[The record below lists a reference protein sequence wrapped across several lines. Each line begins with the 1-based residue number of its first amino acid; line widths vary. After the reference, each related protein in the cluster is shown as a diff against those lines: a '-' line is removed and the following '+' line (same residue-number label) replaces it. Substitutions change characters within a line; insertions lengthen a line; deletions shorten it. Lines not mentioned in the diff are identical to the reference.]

1 MTDRFDLII
10 IGGGILG
17 LATAL
22 EVVRSYPRLRIAVL
36 EKETRLATHQTG
48 HNSGVIHS
56 GIYYKPNSLKARY
69 CVVGARLL
77 TAFCDQHDIPYE
89 RCGKVVV
96 AKSDSELPRLY
107 ELHRRGTVNGVDGLE
122 VIGPERLRDL
132 EPNAIGSKALYV
144 PQTGIVDYGR
154 VAQQFASLVCAS
166 GGTIDC
172 GQSVR
177 QILQREDKLIVETDS
192 KTLNASNVINCA
204 GLQSDRIARLA
215 GAEVTL
221 RIVPFRGEYYTIA
234 SKRRHLVK
242 NLIYPVPD
250 PAFPFLGVHFT
261 RSIDGRLEAGPN
273 AVLAL
278 AREGYSWSDIV
289 VEDLWET
296 IRFPGFHTVARKY
309 WKTGLGE
316 IFRSLSKSAF
326 LKALQKIVPDLRETD
341 LRPGGSGVR
350 AQAITRSGE
359 MVDDFVITNSP
370 RAIHVLNAPSPGAT
384 ASLAIGK
391 HVVEIAAETF
401 SWSKNAGLHGI
412 GARV

>member
-36 EKETRLATHQTG
+36 EKETQVATHQTG

-56 GIYYKPNSLKARY
+56 GIYYKPGSLKARY
-69 CVVGARLL
+69 CVAGARLL
-77 TAFCDQHDIPYE
+77 TAFCDQYEIPYE

-96 AKSDSELPRLY
+96 AKSDYELPRLY
-107 ELHRRGTVNGVDGLE
+107 ELHRRGLANGVAGLQIIE
-122 VIGPERLRDL
+122 TERLREL
-132 EPNAIGSKALYV
+132 EPNATGVKALYV
-144 PQTGIVDYGR
+144 PQTGIVDYTR
-154 VAQQFASLVCAS
+154 VAQQYAALVSSS
-166 GGTIDC
+166 GGAIDC

-177 QILQREDKLIVETDS
+177 KILQKEDQLIVETDS
-192 KTLNASNVINCA
+192 KTLHASNVINCA

-234 SKRRHLVK
+234 ASRRYLVK

-261 RSIDGRLEAGPN
+261 RTVDGCLEAGPN

-289 VEDLWET
+289 IEDLWET
-296 IRFPGFHTVARKY
+296 IRFPGFHTVTRKY

-341 LRPGGSGVR
+341 LGPGGSGVR
-350 AQAITRSGE
+350 AQAITSRGD

-370 RAIHVLNAPSPGAT
+370 KAIHVLNAPSPGAT

-391 HVVEIAAETF
+391 HIVEIAAETF
-401 SWSKNAGLHGI
+401 SWSKKPD
-412 GARV
+412 